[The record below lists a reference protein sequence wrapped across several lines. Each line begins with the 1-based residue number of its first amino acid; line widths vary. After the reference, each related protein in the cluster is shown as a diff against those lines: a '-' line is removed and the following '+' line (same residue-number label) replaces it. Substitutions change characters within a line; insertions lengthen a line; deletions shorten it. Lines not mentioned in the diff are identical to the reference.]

1 MAFAIENFNKVLVLM
16 ATGKKV
22 FERSE
27 TVPKIK
33 SNYHL
38 NSKLDFSSLAM
49 QQCRIYVYRK
59 CFLYESQCPCAHD
72 FFFTAAAAALAISI
86 DYSAMTTSAI
96 DDDFFCIHCDFFFMS
111 CLRFHFHN
119 WHLLLQIGFG
129 WSQPE
134 ANLYMPLLFR
144 QTYRRK
150 MLSGT
155 FRVLWIFMPKMTP
168 FLIKNSSEREKY

>member
-1 MAFAIENFNKVLVLM
+1 MCIGNVFYTNPNVL
-16 ATGKKV
+16 ART
-22 FERSE
+22 
-27 TVPKIK
+27 I
-33 SNYHL
+33 
-38 NSKLDFSSLAM
+38 
-49 QQCRIYVYRK
+49 
-59 CFLYESQCPCAHD
+59 
-72 FFFTAAAAALAISI
+72 FFTAAATAAALAISI

-155 FRVLWIFMPKMTP
+155 FRVLWIFMPKLTP
-168 FLIKNSSEREKY
+168 FSIKNSSEARKSLKNINCSTRVSKVIKCTPIQLWTSKLHTILIFFSVF

>member
-1 MAFAIENFNKVLVLM
+1 M
-16 ATGKKV
+16 
-22 FERSE
+22 
-27 TVPKIK
+27 
-33 SNYHL
+33 
-38 NSKLDFSSLAM
+38 SLRA
-49 QQCRIYVYRK
+49 R
-59 CFLYESQCPCAHD
+59 
-72 FFFTAAAAALAISI
+72 FFFTAAAALAISI
-86 DYSAMTTSAI
+86 DSSAMTTSAI
-96 DDDFFCIHCDFFFMS
+96 DDDDFFCIHCDFFFMS

-168 FLIKNSSEREKY
+168 FLIKNLSEARKSLKNINCSTRVSKVIKCTPIQLWTSKLHILIFFCFLGIHPRSLSRGSINGVRPRHRLRSMQLWF

>member
-1 MAFAIENFNKVLVLM
+1 MCIGNVFYTNPNVL
-16 ATGKKV
+16 ART
-22 FERSE
+22 
-27 TVPKIK
+27 I
-33 SNYHL
+33 
-38 NSKLDFSSLAM
+38 
-49 QQCRIYVYRK
+49 
-59 CFLYESQCPCAHD
+59 
-72 FFFTAAAAALAISI
+72 FFTAAAAALAISI

-134 ANLYMPLLFR
+134 ADMYLPLLFR
-144 QTYRRK
+144 KTYRRK

-155 FRVLWIFMPKMTP
+155 RVMVSSIYVVSFWDFAHLC
-168 FLIKNSSEREKY
+168 KNIRVTTSTHWTKIEILVVSKNLSQ